1 MSQASSVV
9 LPGVVRYPWGD
20 AFPDV
25 FIHASESA
33 VKQHAAYSAAK
44 AGDVSAAIALVSTT
58 IDYAIVD
65 QLRQLAQGHDPVLIS
80 VHAQESAGVNI
91 IPQVLAGFLASHLG
105 WPVETQVV
113 QSNLV
118 SHTGSGGFARL
129 ARQAAFAGAVEAR
142 SFVMVDDFIGQGGT
156 LANLRGHLQHQ
167 GARVICATV
176 LTGKAHSAR
185 LLLGAD
191 VLEKLRETM
200 ENSKPGGASDSD
212 SASIVSPLPKP
223 AISSTPSLAS
233 ASGSKST
240 LPGQADTA
248 ASDNLVVSS
257 VTSDP
262 SPRALSDAEIKAL
275 RDSKQAVAAF
285 VTRALAARP
294 K

>member
-105 WPVETQVV
+105 WPVETHVV
-113 QSNLV
+113 QSNM
-118 SHTGSGGFARL
+118 S
-129 ARQAAFAGAVEAR
+129 
-142 SFVMVDDFIGQGGT
+142 
-156 LANLRGHLQHQ
+156 
-167 GARVICATV
+167 
-176 LTGKAHSAR
+176 
-185 LLLGAD
+185 
-191 VLEKLRETM
+191 
-200 ENSKPGGASDSD
+200 
-212 SASIVSPLPKP
+212 
-223 AISSTPSLAS
+223 
-233 ASGSKST
+233 
-240 LPGQADTA
+240 
-248 ASDNLVVSS
+248 
-257 VTSDP
+257 
-262 SPRALSDAEIKAL
+262 
-275 RDSKQAVAAF
+275 
-285 VTRALAARP
+285 VTRAAAGLPAWRARPRLPALSRRAPLSWSTISSGRAARWRTCEATCSTREHA
-294 K
+294 

>member
-1 MSQASSVV
+1 
-9 LPGVVRYPWGD
+9 
-20 AFPDV
+20 
-25 FIHASESA
+25 
-33 VKQHAAYSAAK
+33 
-44 AGDVSAAIALVSTT
+44 
-58 IDYAIVD
+58 
-65 QLRQLAQGHDPVLIS
+65 
-80 VHAQESAGVNI
+80 
-91 IPQVLAGFLASHLG
+91 
-105 WPVETQVV
+105 
-113 QSNLV
+113 
-118 SHTGSGGFARL
+118 
-129 ARQAAFAGAVEAR
+129 
-142 SFVMVDDFIGQGGT
+142 
-156 LANLRGHLQHQ
+156 
-167 GARVICATV
+167 
-176 LTGKAHSAR
+176 
-185 LLLGAD
+185 
-191 VLEKLRETM
+191 M